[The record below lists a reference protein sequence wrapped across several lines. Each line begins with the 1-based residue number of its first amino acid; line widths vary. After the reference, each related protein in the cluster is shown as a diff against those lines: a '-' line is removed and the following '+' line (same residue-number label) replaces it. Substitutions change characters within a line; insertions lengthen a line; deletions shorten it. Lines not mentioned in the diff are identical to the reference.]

1 MAVVVA
7 LVEMVAAVVLVEMV
21 AAVVLETEVQEALA
35 AVVVST
41 SCLSIWN
48 PAAIPA
54 TTRPFQ
60 GESCFSGFSL

>member
-21 AAVVLETEVQEALA
+21 AAAVLEALA
-35 AVVVST
+35 AVVVSA